1 MTSASE
7 TKASVADFIPRH
19 FYYSRYL
26 CVTNILLCGL
36 VLYGAISGQPKGGTV
51 VALIFVAWSFVCF
64 RELVLRK
71 PAITVSTK
79 GIVIRK
85 LIFADAD
92 MAFDD
97 IEEITVTHSYAG
109 VYLKFRLKSFGT
121 AFPYQILIY
130 HNQHLNCSVEAKE
143 VVEAI
148 KAARP
153 GINLLEG

>member
-1 MTSASE
+1 MTSSSE
-7 TKASVADFIPRH
+7 TKASVADFTPRN

-36 VLYGAISGQPKGGTV
+36 VMYGASSGKPTA
-51 VALIFVAWSFVCF
+51 ALV
-64 RELVLRK
+64 ELIQRK
-71 PAITVSTK
+71 PAITVSTE
-79 GIVIRK
+79 GVVIRK
-85 LIFADAD
+85 LIFADAN
-92 MAFDD
+92 MPFDD
-97 IEEITVTHSYAG
+97 IEEIIVTHSYAG
-109 VYLKFRLKSFGT
+109 FYFKFRLKSVGT

-153 GINLLEG
+153 GVNLHED

>member
-1 MTSASE
+1 MTSTSE
-7 TKASVADFIPRH
+7 TKASVADFTPRH

-36 VLYGAISGQPKGGTV
+36 VMYGAASGKPTAAIV
-51 VALIFVAWSFVCF
+51 TLPFLAWTYVCL
-64 RELVLRK
+64 RELIQRK
-71 PAITVSTK
+71 PAITVSAE

-85 LIFADAD
+85 LIFADAN
-92 MAFDD
+92 MPFDD
-97 IEEITVTHSYAG
+97 IEEIAVTHSYAG
-109 VYLKFRLKSFGT
+109 VYFKFRLKSVGT

-153 GINLLEG
+153 GVNLHED

>member
-1 MTSASE
+1 MTSTSDTQAPF
-7 TKASVADFIPRH
+7 TDFTPRH

-36 VLYGAISGQPKGGTV
+36 VMYGAATGKPTAAL
-51 VALIFVAWSFVCF
+51 VALPFVAWSYICL
-64 RELVLRK
+64 RELIQRK
-71 PAITVSTK
+71 PAITVSAE

-85 LIFADAD
+85 LIFAGAR

-97 IEEITVTHSYAG
+97 IEEITVTHSHAG
-109 VYLKFRLKSFGT
+109 TYFKFRLKSVGT

-130 HNQHLNCSVEAKE
+130 HNQHLNCSVEASE

-153 GINLLEG
+153 GVKLHED

>member
-1 MTSASE
+1 MTLP
-7 TKASVADFIPRH
+7 F
-19 FYYSRYL
+19 L
-26 CVTNILLCGL
+26 
-36 VLYGAISGQPKGGTV
+36 
-51 VALIFVAWSFVCF
+51 AWTYVCL
-64 RELVLRK
+64 RELIQRK
-71 PAITVSTK
+71 PAITVSAE

-85 LIFADAD
+85 LIFAGAN
-92 MAFDD
+92 MPFDD

-109 VYLKFRLKSFGT
+109 VYFKFRLKSVGT

-153 GINLLEG
+153 GVNLHED